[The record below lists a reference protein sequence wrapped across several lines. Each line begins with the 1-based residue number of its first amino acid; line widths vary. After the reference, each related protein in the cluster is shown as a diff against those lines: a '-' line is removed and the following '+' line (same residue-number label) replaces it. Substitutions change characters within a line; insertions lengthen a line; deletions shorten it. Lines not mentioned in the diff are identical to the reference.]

1 MGDRWP
7 PLNEFLGLAVGI
19 LIVISLAIGVI
30 FAAKSLGAGGSLL
43 LVIAGITLLFA
54 GVVIWETLT

>member
-7 PLNEFLGLAVGI
+7 PWNEFVGLAVGI

-30 FAAKSLGAGGSLL
+30 FAAKSLGASGDLL
-43 LVIAGITLLFA
+43 LAIAGITLLFA
-54 GVVIWETLT
+54 GVVMWETLN

>member
-1 MGDRWP
+1 MGDGWP

-30 FAAKSLGAGGSLL
+30 FAAKSLGASGSLL

-54 GVVIWETLT
+54 GVVIWETLN